1 MTLYGVG
8 LGPGEA
14 DLVTVRGRD
23 VLERADVVYSP
34 GRLSR
39 SVATEHVPESRI
51 GDLDFPMTRDEDELR
66 TAWREAAAEIAPRAR
81 DGTAAFVTLGDP
93 NVYSTFGHLRRTL
106 DAFHPEVDLEVV
118 PGVSAVTA
126 FTTALG
132 VEVAA
137 GSSLAL
143 REAARGAAP
152 TGPDRMVLFKVT
164 DVPTTHRK
172 LVDSG
177 YDVVYGR
184 RLFMEQGE
192 TVVTDDPATLS
203 ERDYYTLAYAERRDV
218 EFDRPATAAFESTDD
233 AATNAAADAATNVA
247 TDAATNVATDAASD
261 AAGTVS
267 DGGVRSSGDLE
278 RVAEGGVSTGDVPD
292 DHASVELAESEACGD
307 RPLETSDPTPGAAD
321 LEGTGG
327 GRR

>member
-14 DLVTVRGRD
+14 DLLTVRGRE

-39 SVATEHVPESRI
+39 SVATEHVPDSRI

-66 TAWREAAAEIAPRAR
+66 AAWREAAAEIAPRAR
-81 DGTAAFVTLGDP
+81 EGTAAFVTLGDP

-106 DAFHPEVDLEVV
+106 SAFHPDVAVEVV

-164 DVPTTHRK
+164 DVPATHEK
-172 LVDSG
+172 LEAAG

-184 RLFMEQGE
+184 RLYMEQGE
-192 TVVTDDPATLS
+192 TVVTDEPDELAD
-203 ERDYYTLAYAERRDV
+203 RDYYTLAYAERRDLDS
-218 EFDRPATAAFESTDD
+218 EPPATAAFESEGPVTDGPKV
-233 AATNAAADAATNVA
+233 TSSEH
-247 TDAATNVATDAASD
+247 SD
-261 AAGTVS
+261 AAGTDV
-267 DGGVRSSGDLE
+267 E
-278 RVAEGGVSTGDVPD
+278 RQEI
-292 DHASVELAESEACGD
+292 AESEACGD
-307 RPLETSDPTPGAAD
+307 VALGSGVAVDGLGSA
-321 LEGTGG
+321 L
-327 GRR
+327 RRRRSR